1 MLASY
6 WKSDWGACWPLT
18 GGVIGEHAC
27 LLTEGVSV
35 EHAGLLLEV

>member
-6 WKSDWGACWPLT
+6 WRCDWGACWPLT
-18 GGVIGEHAC
+18 GGMIGEHAG
-27 LLTEGVSV
+27 LLTGGVIG